1 MKERV
6 VFVDYIRAF
15 ACFLV
20 MLVHASE
27 NFYAADSSGLAG
39 SWSMLANEANR
50 FWVSFYDGA
59 LGRVA
64 VPLFMIV
71 SAFLLVPMKPGETMM
86 SFYKKRFMRIMP
98 PFIFF
103 MLLYTFLPLAWDG
116 MSLEQSLTDLK
127 LLPFNFPSMG
137 GHLWF
142 MYPLISLYLIIPVV
156 SPWLEKASAKEER
169 IFLGIF
175 ALSTFTPWIHRFIT
189 PEIWGECFWNGFSA
203 LWYCSGYLGYL
214 VLAHY
219 VRVHLNWSR
228 DRKLLVGALCFIAG
242 AAFTGWSFYL
252 KGVPGVRIETPM
264 LEWAWELCTPNVL
277 LATFGLFIM
286 FSCIGASGTVSASV
300 CGAASATCSAAGMTS
315 ASADCGAVGAVPS
328 GSSSAADC
336 GRANKADGG
345 AEAVC
350 QPSDGAAVARPSG
363 GCCRRCCRKLIA
375 DISKC
380 SFGMYLM
387 HMFFLSQIAAFFV
400 NGNQAEPLIP
410 VWAAIPVIAILTY
423 ICCYVT
429 TKLLS
434 LIPGSKYF
442 IGC

>member
-103 MLLYTFLPLAWDG
+103 LLLYTFLPLAWDG

-264 LEWAWELCTPNVL
+264 LEWAWEFCTPNVL

-286 FSCIGASGTVSASV
+286 FSCIGASG
-300 CGAASATCSAAGMTS
+300 
-315 ASADCGAVGAVPS
+315 
-328 GSSSAADC
+328 
-336 GRANKADGG
+336 
-345 AEAVC
+345 AVC
-350 QPSDGAAVARPSG
+350 QPSDSAAVARPSG
-363 GCCRRCCRKLIA
+363 GCCCRCCGKIIT